1 MVVRVHWQAMLVVCR
16 MHWRRRL
23 RSGFRGVL
31 TPLWLPLQLV
41 DIIHPNLPPVKREIV
56 AAELAKV
63 RYSRRNEFGRRRFP
77 FSPPWV
83 MVPRDV
89 LLLRRVF
96 HRCTRRTSRMLL
108 CLASRP
114 PLVREV
120 SRFRSVICVCAHFSG
135 FCTIAAPCTQFHGVV
150 YHCSVVIS
158 QVVAAP
164 LASAWCTTT
173 RTR

>member
-89 LLLRRVF
+89 QDGRQE
-96 HRCTRRTSRMLL
+96 C
-108 CLASRP
+108 C
-114 PLVREV
+114 
-120 SRFRSVICVCAHFSG
+120 CVWLQDRLWYVKSADFVPSFAFVPTFPG
-135 FCTIAAPCTQFHGVV
+135 SAP
-150 YHCSVVIS
+150 
-158 QVVAAP
+158 
-164 LASAWCTTT
+164 
-173 RTR
+173 